1 MFEVK
6 PIVKDTEKLIRRKSK
21 AVPEPI
27 SEEDISWALYLRDY
41 LIFSSNEENC
51 QQYGLRPGVGL
62 ASPQLGVLKRIC
74 VIRVEYF
81 NDEDSLDHVTEFA
94 FINPKIV
101 SHAQRMAYLLGGEGC
116 LSVDGE
122 HQGYVPRYAFVTVS
136 GFDAITKEYVTVK
149 FRGYEAIV
157 IQHEIDHLDGILFYD
172 RINKTDPFKHIEGA
186 LEI

>member
-6 PIVKDTEKLIRRKSK
+6 PIVKDTNKLIRKKSK
-21 AVPEPI
+21 EVKEPF
-27 SEEDISWALYLRDY
+27 SEEDIAWALYLRDY
-41 LIFSSNEENC
+41 LIFSSKEENC
-51 QQYGLRPGVGL
+51 QQYDLRPGVGL

-74 VIRVEYF
+74 AIRVEYF
-81 NDEDSLDHVTEFA
+81 KEDETLDYVTEFA

-101 SHAQRMAYLLGGEGC
+101 AHAQRMAYLLAGEGC

-122 HQGYVPRYAFVTVS
+122 HQGYVPRYAFVTVR
-136 GFDAITKEYVTVK
+136 GFDAITRQYLEVK
-149 FRGYEAIV
+149 FRGYDAIV

-172 RINKTDPFKHIEGA
+172 RIDKQDPFKKIEGA